1 MPERSYRAWLLP
13 LAATILTVVVLGAAL
28 VPRLLDLETYK
39 GEIVAQVKSALKREL
54 TYESAD
60 FSLRYGLSFTF
71 RGVAIKEK
79 ELPGDFIRADRLT
92 ISLAIL
98 PLLRQEIVL
107 SRMHIDRPVL
117 NLSRDKNGVL
127 NVADLFTAPSS
138 GSPSPGIRGI
148 DLKKARVT
156 FTDHAVAATPLVTQL
171 SDTDIYLSRLT
182 RGEECDFKLSGNLS
196 SRSGKVP
203 IFLAG
208 VAMIPAEG
216 KPFLTTEVAGRIRT
230 GAIDAGQFWP
240 YYKNYVPFRSL
251 AGFLALEGSYRGRL
265 NSGFKSEGEFE
276 ITRLNMDYPQVFH
289 ARLTPKSLKAKF
301 LMELKDDNLDI
312 RDIKLNLDGLDVE
325 GSCRL
330 SDLRSKDPRITAQAV
345 TNRFNLANF
354 RQYVPYGII
363 PDGVSR
369 FIEQKITGGHY
380 RLLEGRLDG
389 RVSQILHMERGT
401 NYNVLSI
408 KAAVEEGV
416 VAYGDG
422 WPVFSALKGEL
433 QLAGKDFVLKGMT
446 GRFGSSPM
454 SLEGR
459 IADYCL
465 HVPTRYLFAANVQA
479 RQPEAVWIVGNK
491 LTLSDGASVK
501 ITGQGTS
508 DLYHLSGDCD
518 LTSTSY
524 TFSDLV
530 SKPQG
535 RPNTGSFAVSL
546 DANGYR
552 FTNLTYHLAPLS
564 FNATMAGG
572 YHGPVSLELKTNQF
586 QGGEIFPLS
595 PMVKKYQPTGRY
607 QAQLHGAGPGFDRL
621 TWNGNVQFS
630 GASVKAGEKLKPLT
644 GATGS
649 LRINGETVEAS
660 QLTVKVGS
668 SVITGRGT
676 LTGFDN
682 PAWSATFSSPLL
694 DLTDVGLLQAPPQGP
709 HPRAEKVQGALSYTK
724 DHLQIGTLSGSVGRS
739 NFQIRGSVKELQNPV
754 ADLSINSSYLE
765 LDDLVMLFSG
775 PSGEGG
781 GSFTLK
787 ALVNAAE
794 GKLSEDITVQ
804 RFKSVVMLENK
815 ILYLQ
820 PFELHSMEGE
830 VKGRLRV
837 DFATATPRYQLN
849 CEMNGISAER
859 FLRVIKTDRN
869 GEKQELTG
877 KLWLQADLNAR
888 GENFAEWQRT
898 ALGAVKLRV
907 EDGKLRKF
915 SVLSKIF
922 SILNVSQLVKGR
934 LPDMVSGGM
943 PYDRIT
949 GDLAFQGGKITTEN
963 LYMDSNAISLS
974 AVGKI
979 DMVKSDLD
987 MTIGVKPLQ
996 TVDKVVS
1003 KIPIVG
1009 WVLTGKDRSLIT
1021 TYFEAKGPVAD
1032 PRVSA
1037 VPVRSLAKG
1046 VFNIFKRV
1054 FQLPEKLITDTGE
1067 VVIGK

>member
-1 MPERSYRAWLLP
+1 MPKRSYRAWLLP
-13 LAATILTVVVLGAAL
+13 LLATILTAAILGAAL
-28 VPRLLDLETYK
+28 LPRLLDLETYK
-39 GEIVAQVKSALKREL
+39 GEIVAQVKTALKRDL

-71 RGVAIKEK
+71 QGVAIKEK

-98 PLLRQEIVL
+98 PLLRREIVL

-117 NLSRDKNGVL
+117 NLSRNKDGVF
-127 NVADLFTAPSS
+127 NIADLFSAPPS
-138 GSPSPGIRGI
+138 GGPSPGIRGI
-148 DLKKARVT
+148 DLKKARIT
-156 FTDHAVAATPLVTQL
+156 FTDHAVSAPPLVTQL
-171 SDTDIYLSRLT
+171 SDTDLYLSRLA
-182 RGEECDFKLSGNLS
+182 RGQECDFKLSGDLS
-196 SRSGKVP
+196 SRGAKVP
-203 IFLAG
+203 LFLAG
-208 VAMIPAEG
+208 VAMIPAAGE
-216 KPFLTTEVAGRIRT
+216 PLLSTEIAGRIRT
-230 GAIDAGQFWP
+230 GALDAGHFWP
-240 YYKNYVPFRSL
+240 YYRNYVPFKSL
-251 AGFLALEGSYRGRL
+251 SGALALEGSYRGRL
-265 NSGFKSEGEFE
+265 NSAFKSEGEFE

-289 ARLTPKSLKAKF
+289 ARLTPKSLKSKF
-301 LMELKDDNLDI
+301 EMELKDDVLDI
-312 RDIKLNLDGLDVE
+312 RGIKLNLDGLQVE

-330 SDLRSKDPRITAQAV
+330 SDLRSKDPRITAQAT

-363 PDGVSR
+363 PAGVSH
-369 FIEQKITGGHY
+369 FIEQKITGGVY
-380 RLLEGRLDG
+380 RLTQGRLDG

-408 KAAVEEGV
+408 KAEVEEGT
-416 VAYGDG
+416 VAYGGG

-433 QLAGKDFVLKGMT
+433 LLAGKDFVLKGMT

-465 HVPTRYLFAANVQA
+465 HVPTRYLFTANVQA
-479 RQPEAVWIVGNK
+479 RQPEAVWIVGEK
-491 LTLSDGASVK
+491 LSLSDGASVK
-501 ITGQGTS
+501 ITGQGT
-508 DLYHLSGDCD
+508 DQEYHLSGECD
-518 LTSTSY
+518 LTASSY

-530 SKPQG
+530 AKPQG
-535 RPNTGSFAVSL
+535 RPNTGSFAVTL

-552 FTNLTYHLAPLS
+552 FTDLTYHLAPLS
-564 FNATMAGG
+564 FSASMAGG
-572 YHGPVSLELKTNQF
+572 YRGPVGLELKTNQF
-586 QGGEIFPLS
+586 QGGEIFQMSPL
-595 PMVKKYQPTGRY
+595 VRKYHPAGKF
-607 QAQLHGAGPGFDRL
+607 QAQLRGAGPGFDRL
-621 TWNGNVQFS
+621 TWNGNVQLT
-630 GASVKAGEKLKPLT
+630 GASIKAGEKLKPLT
-644 GATGS
+644 GATGN
-649 LRINGETVEAS
+649 LRISGETVEAS
-660 QLTVKVGS
+660 QLTARVGN

-676 LTGFDN
+676 LNGFDN
-682 PAWSATFSSPLL
+682 PSWSATFSSPLL
-694 DLTDVGLLQAPPQGP
+694 DLSDLGLVQAPPQGAP
-709 HPRAEKVQGALSYTK
+709 PPRAEKVQGALSYTK
-724 DHLQIGTLSGSVGRS
+724 DHLQIGTLSGGIGKS
-739 NFQIRGSVKELQNPV
+739 NFQIRGSVRELQNPV
-754 ADLSINSSYLE
+754 ADLTINSSYLE
-765 LDDLVMLFSG
+765 LDDLVMLFAG

-781 GSFTLK
+781 GTFTLK
-787 ALVNAAE
+787 AKVAAAE
-794 GKLSEDITVQ
+794 GKLSDDILVQ

-820 PFELHSMEGE
+820 PFELQSMEGE
-830 VKGRLRV
+830 VRGRLRV
-837 DFATATPRYQLN
+837 DFAPSTPRYQLN

-859 FLRVIKTDRN
+859 FMRVLKTER
-869 GEKQELTG
+869 QELTG

-888 GENFAEWQRT
+888 GENLEEWRRT
-898 ALGAVKLRV
+898 ALGAVKLKV

-915 SVLSKIF
+915 STLSKIF
-922 SILNVSQLVKGR
+922 SILNVSQLVKGQ

-943 PYDRIT
+943 PYEKIT
-949 GDLAFQGGKITTEN
+949 GDLAFQGGAISTEN

-979 DMVKSDLD
+979 DMVKSQMD

-1032 PRVSA
+1032 PKVTA

-1067 VVIGK
+1067 VFIGK